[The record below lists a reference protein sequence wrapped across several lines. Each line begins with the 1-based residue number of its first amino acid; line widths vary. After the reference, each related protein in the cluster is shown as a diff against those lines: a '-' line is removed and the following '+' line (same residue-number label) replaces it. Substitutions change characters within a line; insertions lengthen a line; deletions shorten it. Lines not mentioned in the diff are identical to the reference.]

1 MTNNITQKNIFNI
14 GDLITLRPYDDPN
27 IVSHISLTETE
38 WDKYSGV
45 GRGILKIVNFAN
57 NGNIGVRDKT
67 NELAYFDISAIIKV
81 VPDKSIPLSKGVL
94 GIADQEY
101 SNDYSKIGISQDGFN
116 NYIKGKILTIDTVK
130 GLYIDFYEANYSIH
144 QESFTPIKFEYP
156 RTDEEERKYQRKE
169 IEPIHDASNPK
180 THNGKDIHPLA
191 DVDNFYIL
199 KHPSESNFPKKGN
212 GDLDFYGLGEE
223 HYKSFCENIYFIP
236 NINSVR
242 ISDYTLDKEYL
253 KSIQLIPIEDGESLP
268 KGTLVTSL
276 LARPGNYILN
286 GISSSDWQDYIFH
299 KILMVTDET
308 DSFITTNET
317 NEITIRKIGLW
328 RIKINKSE
336 STFLPEGQL
345 ISCKYKSPEEEVFN
359 KKSAS
364 KQDLEIK
371 PTKINSDDTIMKVD
385 NSIHI
390 KLKPVKKISLKC
402 TD

>member
-1 MTNNITQKNIFNI
+1 MTQKNIFNI

-27 IVSHISLTETE
+27 IVSHISLGKTI
-38 WDKYSGV
+38 WDKYRND
-45 GRGILKIVNFAN
+45 GRGILKIVSFSDT
-57 NGNIGVRDKT
+57 GNIGVKDKT

-81 VPDKSIPLSKGVL
+81 VPDKSKPLSSGVL
-94 GIADQEY
+94 GIATQEY
-101 SNDYSKIGISQDGFN
+101 SNDYSKISITLDGFN
-116 NYIKGKILTIDTVK
+116 NCIKGKILTINTVK
-130 GLYIDFYEANYSIH
+130 GFYIDFYETDYSIL

-199 KHPSESNFPKKGN
+199 KHPSESNFPKEAD

-236 NINSVR
+236 NVNSIR
-242 ISDYTLDKEYL
+242 ISSYILNKEYL

-268 KGTLVTSL
+268 RGTLVTSL
-276 LARPGNYILN
+276 LAYPGNYILDE
-286 GISSSDWQDYIFH
+286 ISSSYWQDYIFH
-299 KILMVTDET
+299 KILMVTNED

-317 NEITIRKIGLW
+317 NENAIRKIGLW

-336 STFLPEGQL
+336 STFLPEEQL
-345 ISCKYKSPEEEVFN
+345 IRYKYKSPEEEVFN
-359 KKSAS
+359 KKIAPN
-364 KQDLEIK
+364 QDLEIR

>member
-1 MTNNITQKNIFNI
+1 MTQKNIFNI

-27 IVSHISLTETE
+27 IVSHISLNETE
-38 WDKYSGV
+38 WDKYSDV
-45 GRGILKIVNFAN
+45 GRGILKIVNFAD

-67 NELAYFDISAIIKV
+67 DRLIYFDISAIIKI
-81 VPDKSIPLSKGVL
+81 VPDKSKPLSSGVL

-101 SNDYSKIGISQDGFN
+101 SNDYSKISISLDEFN
-116 NYIKGKILTIDTVK
+116 NCIKGKILTIDTVR
-130 GLYIDFYEANYSIH
+130 GPYINFYETDYYIL

-156 RTDEEERKYQRKE
+156 RTDEEEREYQRKE
-169 IEPIHDASNPK
+169 IEPIHDAPNPK
-180 THNGKDIHPLA
+180 TCIGKDIHPLA

-199 KHPSESNFPKKGN
+199 KHPSESNFPKEGN

-242 ISDYTLDKEYL
+242 ISDYILDKEYL

-268 KGTLVTSL
+268 RGTLVTSL
-276 LARPGNYILN
+276 LARPGNYILDE
-286 GISSSDWQDYIFH
+286 ISSSDWQDYIFH
-299 KILMVTDET
+299 KILMVIDET
-308 DSFITTNET
+308 DSFITINEINET
-317 NEITIRKIGLW
+317 PIRKIGLW
-328 RIKINKSE
+328 KIKINKLE
-336 STFLPEGQL
+336 STFLPEEQL
-345 ISCKYKSPEEEVFN
+345 IRHKYKSPEEEVFN

-364 KQDLEIK
+364 KQDLEIR